1 MALSYACARAYID
14 YLFRVLDQVKRA
26 FEMFETFFCRDDD
39 FCKDEMHH
47 LVPNLLRQEGSLC
60 NYNAFV
66 YKLPSQLL
74 LLSFSS
80 III

>member
-14 YLFRVLDQVKRA
+14 YLFRALDQVKRA

-47 LVPNLLRQEGSLC
+47 LVPNLPRDRKS
-60 NYNAFV
+60 V
-66 YKLPSQLL
+66 V
-74 LLSFSS
+74 
-80 III
+80 